1 MRPGSRIPNG
11 QEPSPVP
18 APPGQQAKDRP
29 GPSDPHHPSSFRDGS
44 TTMPSTTPAP
54 QSRRRARL
62 LPGLARPPA
71 DHPPKDGRRTATRD
85 LIHRAA
91 VAAGTAVLLLGPVA
105 AVAGPATGAAAAT
118 TVTGAEVFAQTSAA
132 TSNRADTVP
141 GANAPQLP
149 AGSHSWKIV
158 RSANRTGTVSYL
170 DAVACSS
177 STDCEAVGYYR
188 TTSGAS
194 LPLAEVWNGT
204 NWALQTIPNPKGS
217 TGSVLLGVA
226 CPSATHCE
234 AVGYYTNSSQVQA
247 PLAERWNGTT
257 WALQAIPDPT
267 GSTQSQ
273 LQAVACPSS
282 TRCQAV
288 GYYNNSSNGVSTVAE
303 RWNGTTWALRTTPN
317 PGTTQSD
324 LQAVACPST
333 TDCEAVGYQD
343 NSSGVFVTLAE
354 DWNGTTWAV
363 QTTPSPAGAP
373 DSYLYGEA
381 CSSATSCEAVGYYV
395 PSSQG
400 GSQMLAERWNGTTW
414 ALQTTP
420 IPAGAIGSTLNE
432 VACPSS
438 TPDCEA
444 VGAYSASSSPTVTLA
459 ERWNGTTWALQT
471 TPNRT
476 GVLDSELN
484 AVACLSA
491 TDCEAV
497 GDDLNSSNVTVTLAE
512 RWS

>member
-1 MRPGSRIPNG
+1 M
-11 QEPSPVP
+11 
-18 APPGQQAKDRP
+18 
-29 GPSDPHHPSSFRDGS
+29 
-44 TTMPSTTPAP
+44 
-54 QSRRRARL
+54 L
-62 LPGLARPPA
+62 
-71 DHPPKDGRRTATRD
+71 
-85 LIHRAA
+85 
-91 VAAGTAVLLLGPVA
+91 
-105 AVAGPATGAAAAT
+105 
-118 TVTGAEVFAQTSAA
+118 
-132 TSNRADTVP
+132 
-141 GANAPQLP
+141 
-149 AGSHSWKIV
+149 
-158 RSANRTGTVSYL
+158 
-170 DAVACSS
+170 
-177 STDCEAVGYYR
+177 
-188 TTSGAS
+188 
-194 LPLAEVWNGT
+194 
-204 NWALQTIPNPKGS
+204 
-217 TGSVLLGVA
+217 
-226 CPSATHCE
+226 
-234 AVGYYTNSSQVQA
+234 
-247 PLAERWNGTT
+247 
-257 WALQAIPDPT
+257 
-267 GSTQSQ
+267 
-273 LQAVACPSS
+273 
-282 TRCQAV
+282 
-288 GYYNNSSNGVSTVAE
+288 AE

-333 TDCEAVGYQD
+333 TDCEAVGYQN

-491 TDCEAV
+491 TDCQAV

>member
-1 MRPGSRIPNG
+1 M
-11 QEPSPVP
+11 
-18 APPGQQAKDRP
+18 
-29 GPSDPHHPSSFRDGS
+29 PSS
-44 TTMPSTTPAP
+44 TPAP

-273 LQAVACPSS
+273 LQAVACPS
-282 TRCQAV
+282 
-288 GYYNNSSNGVSTVAE
+288 
-303 RWNGTTWALRTTPN
+303 
-317 PGTTQSD
+317 
-324 LQAVACPST
+324 T
-333 TDCEAVGYQD
+333 TDCEAVGYQN

-373 DSYLYGEA
+373 VSYLYGEA